1 MAIGRSNIGQQILKP
16 GKKKRTS
23 FQFTNKK
30 NRGGK
35 KTGTKS
41 KR

>member
-1 MAIGRSNIGQQILKP
+1 MAIGRSNIGQQILKL
-16 GKKKRTS
+16 GKKKRTYS
-23 FQFTNKK
+23 QSTNKK
-30 NRGGK
+30 NHGGK